1 MNLNF
6 TMVAEIIA
14 FALFIWFCMKF
25 IWPPLLRAIEAR
37 QKTIA
42 DGLAEAERGRSSLAE
57 AQKQT
62 EVILREA
69 RARAQEILAVAE
81 KSAGQR
87 IEESKSQ
94 AKSEGERL
102 VSAAKAQIDQEVQ
115 SAKQQLREQVA
126 TLAVS
131 GAEKILRRE
140 VDAKAHADMLNQL
153 KAQL

>member
-6 TMVAEIIA
+6 TLFAQAAE
-14 FALFIWFCMKF
+14 FLLFIWFTKRF
-25 IWPPLLRAIEAR
+25 IWPWLMRKIEER
-37 QKTIA
+37 QKFIA
-42 DGLAEAERGRSSLAE
+42 DGLAEAERGRAALTE

-62 EVILREA
+62 ETLLREA
-69 RARAQEILAVAE
+69 RGRAQEIVIAAE
-81 KSAGQR
+81 KSASQR

-102 VSAAKAQIDQEVQ
+102 VAAAKAQIAQEVQ

-126 TLAVS
+126 TLAVT

>member
-6 TMVAEIIA
+6 TMVAEA
-14 FALFIWFCMKF
+14 AVFLALIWFAKRF
-25 IWPPLLRAIEAR
+25 VWSWLLRKIEER
-37 QKTIA
+37 QKIIA
-42 DGLAEAERGRSSLAE
+42 DGLAEAERGRSSLAD

-62 EVILREA
+62 EKLIGEA
-69 RARAQEILAVAE
+69 RTRAQEIVAAAE
-81 KSAGQR
+81 KSASQR
-87 IEESKSQ
+87 IEESKQQ
-94 AKSEGERL
+94 ARTEGERL
-102 VSAAKAQIDQEVQ
+102 VAAANAQIQQEVQ

-126 TLAVS
+126 SLAVS

>member
-6 TMVAEIIA
+6 TLFAQAAA
-14 FALFIWFCMKF
+14 FVLFIWFTVRF
-25 IWPPLLRAIEAR
+25 VWPPLLRAIETR

-42 DGLAEAERGRSSLAE
+42 DGLAEAERGRSSLAD

-62 EVILREA
+62 DVILRDA
-69 RARAQEILAVAE
+69 RARAQEIVAAAE
-81 KSAGQR
+81 KMASQR
-87 IEESKSQ
+87 VEESKSQ
-94 AKSEGERL
+94 AKTEGERL
-102 VSAAKAQIDQEVQ
+102 VNAAKAQIEQEVQ

-140 VDAKAHADMLNQL
+140 VDAKAHADMLNRL

>member
-14 FALFIWFCMKF
+14 FALFIWFCMKVV
-25 IWPPLLRAIEAR
+25 WPPLLRAIETR

-42 DGLAEAERGRSSLAE
+42 DGLAEAERGRSSLNE

-62 EVILREA
+62 EVLLREA
-69 RARAQEILAVAE
+69 RARAQEIVVAAE
-81 KSAGQR
+81 KSASQR

-102 VSAAKAQIDQEVQ
+102 VTAAKAQIDQEVQ

-126 TLAVS
+126 SLAMS

>member
-1 MNLNF
+1 MNLTL
-6 TMVAEIIA
+6 TMVAQALA
-14 FALFIWFCMKF
+14 FILFIVFVMKF
-25 IWPPLLRAIEAR
+25 VWPPLLRAIEAR
-37 QKTIA
+37 QKQIA
-42 DGLAEAERGRSSLAE
+42 DGLAEAERGRSSLAD

-62 EVILREA
+62 EVLLREA
-69 RARAQEILAVAE
+69 RARAQEIVVAAE
-81 KSAGQR
+81 KAASQR

-102 VSAAKAQIDQEVQ
+102 VAAAKSSIDQEVQ

-126 TLAVS
+126 ALAVS

>member
-6 TMVAEIIA
+6 TLFAQAAA
-14 FALFIWFCMKF
+14 FILFIWFTVKF
-25 IWPPLLRAIEAR
+25 VWPPLLRAIETR

-57 AQKQT
+57 AEKQT
-62 EVILREA
+62 DVILREA
-69 RARAQEILAVAE
+69 RSRAQEIVVAAE
-81 KSAGQR
+81 KAASQR

-94 AKSEGERL
+94 AKTEGERL
-102 VSAAKAQIDQEVQ
+102 VTAAKAQIEQEVQ

-126 TLAVS
+126 GLVVS

>member
-1 MNLNF
+1 MNF
-6 TMVAEIIA
+6 TLTLIAQAIA
-14 FALFIWFCMKF
+14 FALFIWFTVAF
-25 IWPPLLRAIEAR
+25 VWPPLLNAIEKR
-37 QKTIA
+37 QKQIA
-42 DGLAEAERGRSSLAE
+42 DGLAEAERGRSSLAD

-62 EVILREA
+62 EALLKEA
-69 RARAQEILAVAE
+69 RERAHELMVQAE

-87 IEESKSQ
+87 VEDAKVQ
-94 AKSEGERL
+94 AKVEADRI
-102 VSAAKAQIDQEVQ
+102 VATAHAQIGQEVQ

-126 TLAVS
+126 ALAVA

>member
-6 TMVAEIIA
+6 TLFAQAAE
-14 FALFIWFCMKF
+14 FVLFIWFTKRF
-25 IWPPLLRAIEAR
+25 IWPWLMRKIEER
-37 QKTIA
+37 QKFIA
-42 DGLAEAERGRSSLAE
+42 DGLAEAERGRSSLAD

-62 EVILREA
+62 EVLLRDA
-69 RARAQEILAVAE
+69 RARAQEIVISAE
-81 KSAGQR
+81 KSASQR
-87 IEESKSQ
+87 IEESKAQ
-94 AKSEGERL
+94 AKVEGDRL
-102 VSAAKAQIDQEVQ
+102 VTAAKAQIDQEVQ

-140 VDAKAHADMLNQL
+140 VDAKSHADMLNQL

>member
-6 TMVAEIIA
+6 TLFAQAAE
-14 FALFIWFCMKF
+14 FLLFIWFTKRF
-25 IWPPLLRAIEAR
+25 IWPWLMRKIEER
-37 QKTIA
+37 QKFIA
-42 DGLAEAERGRSSLAE
+42 DGLAEAERGRASLTE

-62 EVILREA
+62 EVLMREA
-69 RARAQEILAVAE
+69 RARAQEIVIAAE
-81 KSAGQR
+81 KAASLR

-102 VSAAKAQIDQEVQ
+102 VAAAKAQIAQEVQ

-131 GAEKILRRE
+131 GAEKILGRE